1 MPTDDSGLLAL
12 CFDLGDTIM
21 DEATEIKDAGGTT
34 TEAQLIPGMAELLR
48 DLAARG
54 VRLALVADSRPN
66 TPPNVLRQHGLL
78 DLFEVLAISEVAGA
92 TKPDPRIFEVAL
104 QALGIARE
112 DYGRVAM
119 VGNHL
124 ERDIAGAN
132 RLGLV
137 SVFFHWNERRRTTPE
152 TPDEEP
158 DYTVHSADELRAL
171 LERALRKRALGKRPL
186 QNPTH
191 DISA

>member
-1 MPTDDSGLLAL
+1 MQDHDRRLLAV

-21 DEATEIKDAGGTT
+21 DEASEVNDDAGTT
-34 TEAQLIPGMAELLR
+34 TEAQLIPGMAALLEE
-48 DLAARG
+48 LAARG

-78 DLFEVLAISEVAGA
+78 ERFETLAISEVAGA
-92 TKPDPRIFEVAL
+92 TKPDPRLFEIAL
-104 QALGIARE
+104 EALDIPPAA
-112 DYGRVAM
+112 YGRVAM

-152 TPDEEP
+152 TEDEQP
-158 DYTVHSADELRAL
+158 NYTVHSAGELRAL
-171 LERALRKRALGKRPL
+171 LDRL
-186 QNPTH
+186 T
-191 DISA
+191 

>member
-1 MPTDDSGLLAL
+1 MRDHNLKLLAV

-21 DEATEIKDAGGTT
+21 DEASEIKDAGGTT
-34 TEAQLIPGMAELLR
+34 IEAQLIPGMAELLR
-48 DLAARG
+48 DLATRG
-54 VRLALVADSRPN
+54 VSLALVADSRPQ
-66 TPPNVLRQHGLL
+66 TPPNVLQQHGLL

-104 QALGIARE
+104 KALSIAPDAR
-112 DYGRVAM
+112 GRVAM
-119 VGNHL
+119 IGNHL

-152 TPDEEP
+152 TQDEQP
-158 DYTVHSADELRAL
+158 SYTVHSAGELRAL
-171 LERALRKRALGKRPL
+171 LDRIA
-186 QNPTH
+186 
-191 DISA
+191 